1 MNYDLL
7 GLHFQLGLQT
17 LVERCHLLFL
27 KVCICLLLL
36 LIYIYIY
43 IYIYIHNSTSFHFL
57 VIGYRKGVKFH

>member
-1 MNYDLL
+1 MSYDLL

-27 KVCICLLLL
+27 KMHLSLIISFVFCLDF
-36 LIYIYIY
+36 
-43 IYIYIHNSTSFHFL
+43 HNSTSFHFL